1 MDSLQSLRSSAYRR
15 DSFICNQYGRGAL
28 LSLALTLFGGSGLFV
43 PPFKITKSG
52 LTLYGAEDVAML
64 GHRFVSL
71 RNGRF
76 RLAHTGTQCI

>member
-1 MDSLQSLRSSAYRR
+1 MNSLQSLRGSAYRL
-15 DSFICNQYGRGAL
+15 DCFICNQYGGGAL
-28 LSLALTLFGGSGLFV
+28 LGLALALFGGSGLFV

-52 LTLYGAEDVAML
+52 LTLYGAEDAAMP

-71 RNGRF
+71 GDGRF